1 MRPLGELEARVMG
14 VIWSDPGLT
23 VREVSDRLGHER
35 KRAYTTVMTTL
46 DRLHGK
52 GALRRAKDGLAWRYS
67 PVLSPAEYEL
77 AVADQ
82 LALEILDAHGELGLT
97 AFVDAACTD
106 DALLDRLAELIEERR
121 SAR

>member
-1 MRPLGELEARVMG
+1 MRPLGELEARVME
-14 VIWSDPGLT
+14 VVWSEPGLT

-52 GALRRAKDGLAWRYS
+52 GVVERTKDGLAWRYEA
-67 PVLSPAEYEL
+67 VLSPPEYEL

-82 LALEILDAHGELGLT
+82 LALEILQAHGELGLT
-97 AFVDAACTD
+97 AFVDAAGTD
-106 DALLDRLAELIEERR
+106 DAMLDRLAELIEQRR
-121 SAR
+121 AAR